1 MSMPHTATITRSRR
15 VLCAA
20 LLGTALLAA
29 ALPATSFAKEI
40 VSGGVAATG
49 GAVACSPI
57 SSLTVKADP
66 KVGET
71 GLASVAVT
79 YGVKPCTNGQ
89 AVTTNVTVAEYL
101 APSVVLYDWQNA
113 PTTGKFTAFGVRVR
127 VTYKVTVTV
136 VDTATG
142 AIAGTQSAFVAAIPK
157 PV

>member
-71 GLASVAVT
+71 GLASS
-79 YGVKPCTNGQ
+79 GVQRQRNAGT
-89 AVTTNVTVAEYL
+89 VVAESDVL
-101 APSVVLYDWQNA
+101 AEMVGDNDTLQAELMVPQRGMA
-113 PTTGKFTAFGVRVR
+113 QATAGPRN
-127 VTYKVTVTV
+127 
-136 VDTATG
+136 G
-142 AIAGTQSAFVAAIPK
+142 
-157 PV
+157 